1 MSTRKTTLFYA
12 MLIAVSSMA
21 VGLVIASRL
30 DLTPASQAQTFTAPP
45 MNSAPVTGALD
56 AQTFRNVAKAVS
68 PIVVNIRTET
78 RRRQQDLTEFFGGGG
93 AARRR
98 TICSAGSSATL
109 TAPIRGSRDSQE
121 PGPPAPGGRGR
132 QQRETPVFA
141 AGTGFIIS
149 KDGLILTNNH
159 VVEGANKI
167 EVSLYNEDDQT
178 YEAKLVGRDQLT
190 DSALIQLIEKPNHA
204 LPEAKFGDSSQMAA
218 GDWVIAIGNPFGYRH
233 TVTVGVISATERP
246 FPVSDLRFSDMLQTD
261 AAINPGNSGGPLLN
275 IRGEVIGMNTAIIS
289 NGRQEGNIGIG
300 FAVPINAVRDLLPQL
315 HTGKVIRGRIGVQI
329 TAVKPG
335 EEQEFGLKSR
345 AGAVVG
351 SVEAGGAADK
361 GGLKPGDVVIEY
373 NGRPVATTNE
383 LVKMVTATKPGTTVP
398 VKVMRSERG
407 AAARERTLN
416 VTVDELD
423 LEAEQGRQARN
434 TPRGGPP
441 QDTGADSFGLSLQNL
456 TPQRARQLQLPAGT
470 TGAVIA
476 EVDTSGPSA
485 GILRPGDVILSV
497 NGQIVADATAAARE
511 LQQVAAGRYARI
523 LLWRGDGEVFV
534 TVRKE

>member
-1 MSTRKTTLFYA
+1 MMSTRKTTLFYA
-12 MLIAVSSMA
+12 LLIAVSSMA

-78 RRRQQDLTEFFGGGG
+78 RRRQQDLTEFFGGQ
-93 AARRR
+93 APDDFFRRFF
-98 TICSAGSSATL
+98 GD
-109 TAPIRGSRDSQE
+109 PDGPEQQG
-121 PGPPAPGGRGR
+121 PGPGRGGR
-132 QQRETPVFA
+132 QQRETPVYA

-178 YEAKLVGRDQLT
+178 YEAKLIGRDQLT
-190 DSALIQLIEKPNHA
+190 DSALIQLTEKPNHP

-329 TAVKPG
+329 SALPPG
-335 EEQEFGLKSR
+335 SEQEFGLKSR

-361 GGLKPGDVVIEY
+361 GGIKPGDVVVEY
-373 NGRPVATTNE
+373 NGRPVSTTNE

-407 AAARERTLN
+407 GPRERTLN
-416 VTVDELD
+416 VTVEELD

-434 TPRGGPP
+434 NQRGGGAPP
-441 QDTGADSFGLSLQNL
+441 QDTGADSFGLSLQNI

-470 TGAVIA
+470 SGAVITD
-476 EVDTSGPSA
+476 VDPAGPSA
-485 GILRPGDVILSV
+485 GVLRPGDVILSV
-497 NGQIVADATAAARE
+497 NGQNVANAAEAARE

>member
-45 MNSAPVTGALD
+45 MNTAPVTGSLD
-56 AQTFRNVAKAVS
+56 AQTFRNVAKSVS

-93 AARRR
+93 GGGGQSPDDLFRRFF
-98 TICSAGSSATL
+98 GE
-109 TAPIRGSRDSQE
+109 PPDGQE
-121 PGPPAPGGRGR
+121 QQAPGGRGGR
-132 QQRETPVFA
+132 PQRETPVFA

-149 KDGLILTNNH
+149 KDGLILTNSH

-167 EVSLYNEDDQT
+167 EVSLYAEDDQT

-190 DSALIQLIEKPNHA
+190 DSALIQLTEKPNHA

-329 TAVKPG
+329 SAVPPG
-335 EEQEFGLKSR
+335 AEQEFGLKSR
-345 AGAVVG
+345 AGALVG

-361 GGLKPGDVVIEY
+361 GGLKPGDVVTEY
-373 NGRPVATTNE
+373 NGRPVTTTNE

-398 VKVMRSERG
+398 LKVMRSERG
-407 AAARERTLN
+407 ATARERTIN
-416 VTVDELD
+416 VTVEELD

-441 QDTGADSFGLSLQNL
+441 QDTGADSFGLTLGNL

-470 TGAVIA
+470 SGAVIT
-476 EVDTSGPSA
+476 DIDPGGPSA
-485 GILRPGDVILSV
+485 GALRPGDVILSV
-497 NGQIVADATAAARE
+497 NGQTVSDAAEAARE
-511 LQQVAAGRYARI
+511 LGQVAAGRYARI

>member
-93 AARRR
+93 GQTPDDLFRRFF
-98 TICSAGSSATL
+98 GD
-109 TAPIRGSRDSQE
+109 PDGPDQGQPGQ

-132 QQRETPVFA
+132 QQRETPVYA

-315 HTGKVIRGRIGVQI
+315 HNGKVIRGRIGVQI
-329 TAVKPG
+329 TGLKPG
-335 EEQEFGLKSR
+335 EEQEYGLKSR

-361 GGLKPGDVVIEY
+361 GGLKPGDVVLEY

-470 TGAVIA
+470 SGAVIA
-476 EVDTSGPSA
+476 DVDTSGPSA

-497 NGQIVADATAAARE
+497 NGQTVADATAAARE